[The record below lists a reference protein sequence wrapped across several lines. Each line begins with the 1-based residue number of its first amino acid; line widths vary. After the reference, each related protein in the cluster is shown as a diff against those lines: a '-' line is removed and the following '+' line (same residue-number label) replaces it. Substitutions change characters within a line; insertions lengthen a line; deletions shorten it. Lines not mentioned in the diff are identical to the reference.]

1 MTRNGRNGSTPF
13 RGTTFVTNPL
23 YTNKLQWFVLWRILE
38 GIDSY
43 FLVKVTIFPAKYY
56 FMVEKMPKVSNP
68 LTIIAIFAGVSEI
81 SGTVVLPFLKEENQA
96 IFIWF
101 LMIFP
106 CLLVLFFFLVLL
118 FKHTVLYA
126 PSDFLSDESFLKV
139 VQISGNKVQNNN
151 QPITF

>member
-1 MTRNGRNGSTPF
+1 
-13 RGTTFVTNPL
+13 
-23 YTNKLQWFVLWRILE
+23 
-38 GIDSY
+38 
-43 FLVKVTIFPAKYY
+43 
-56 FMVEKMPKVSNP
+56 MVEKIPKVSNP

-96 IFIWF
+96 IFVWF

-106 CLLVLFFFLVLL
+106 GLLVLLFFFVLL
-118 FKHTVLYA
+118 FKHHVLYS

-139 VQISGNKVQNNN
+139 VQISGNKVQNN